1 MKKVTGIEITEDLV
15 ALEARNDLGFDVEVE
30 PSIKEETMAKGVI
43 SFMNVGFSYEYNGK
57 YLLLELTDR
66 EAYFDHVQEMD
77 MEEIQKEEERVQ
89 VKMEDLLEIGTVVKL
104 Q

>member
-1 MKKVTGIEITEDLV
+1 MKKVTGIEVTEYLV
-15 ALEARNDLGFDVEVE
+15 ALEARNDLEFDVEVE
-30 PSIKEETMAKGVI
+30 PDIKEEKVAKGAI
-43 SFMNVGFSYEYNGK
+43 TFMNVGFTYEYNGEH
-57 YLLLELTDR
+57 LLLALTDR